1 MCPIPPFLLTANL
14 FPPMGSC
21 HARGAAGR
29 NIHELHGCFSA
40 KISLVGFNML
50 LCLLHLKNSQLCSED
65 DEGCAVTV
73 SAGRAMTPKER
84 LVLNPAGTRAR
95 DADLLSDHGLSRLLL
110 KCIKLIIPLKFRLDS
125 EIVLTFKKLPSD

>member
-1 MCPIPPFLLTANL
+1 M
-14 FPPMGSC
+14 
-21 HARGAAGR
+21 
-29 NIHELHGCFSA
+29 
-40 KISLVGFNML
+40 
-50 LCLLHLKNSQLCSED
+50 
-65 DEGCAVTV
+65 TV

-125 EIVLTFKKLPSD
+125 EIVLTF